1 MITRIVVGPK
11 LGILDIV
18 GESRKREIE
27 NFLRIPLDQVESRRI
42 YTLDISLTT
51 KEIEKIEKELLVD
64 PVTQRAFVDGEGV
77 FDWLIEVSYKLG
89 VTDNVGQTTR
99 VAIGDL
105 LGRELGEDEGV
116 YTSTQYLLRGKL
128 SRDDAWRIGKELLA
142 NELIEDLTILSYEE
156 VRAKGIHIPPPVVLG
171 KTEIHVR
178 EYNLEVSD
186 EELLKISREGIL
198 ALSLDEMRAIRDYFS
213 LPETIIA
220 RTAQGLPRNPTDVE
234 IEMLAQTWS
243 EHCKHK
249 IFNAKVLYED
259 EENGETEIIDSI
271 FKTYIKAATEDAS
284 RKVDWLVSVFEDNAG
299 VVAFNDGLNVVAKVE
314 THNTPSALEPYGG
327 AITGIV
333 GVNRDPLGTGK
344 GAKLMFNLFTYCFG
358 SPFYDGQM
366 PPRMLHPR
374 RIRDG
379 VHKGVI
385 DGGNQSGIPLAR
397 GRELFDPRYGE
408 KGGKPLVYCG
418 TIGIMP
424 KLINGEGSEVK
435 HVLPGDFVVMVGG
448 RIGKDGIH
456 GATFSSEELHKGS
469 PVQAVQI
476 GDPITQKKMSD
487 LLLEARDMGLYR
499 GITDNGAG
507 GLSSSVGEMARL
519 SGGCEVWL
527 ERAPLKYQG
536 LDPWEILLSESQER
550 MTLAVDP
557 ARLEEFLALARRR
570 EVEATVIGR
579 FTDSGKFHA
588 KYGDD
593 TVAFLDMSFLHDGVP
608 QKSLRAVWKRPR
620 HEEPN
625 VPEPDDYGRA
635 LKDML
640 GRLNLC
646 SIEKKL
652 RQYDHEVKGLS
663 VVKPLV
669 GKEHDCPS
677 DATVNLLE
685 YGSREGLIMAEGICP
700 FYSDIDTYS
709 MAQSAMDEAVRRV
722 IAVGGKLPSRDAM
735 LSVLDNFCWCDPEP
749 SETNPDA
756 FYKMAQLVRA
766 CKGIYDYATFF
777 NIPFISGKDS
787 MKNDSVID
795 GVRVSIPPTLLI
807 TALTKLDD
815 IEKVV
820 TMGVKRAGDAVY
832 ILGLTKNE
840 LGGSEYY
847 RYIGEESRGSP
858 YIGNSVPQVDLRKA
872 KPLYEALSRAI
883 DARLV
888 NSVHTLTLGGLCVGL
903 ALIAFGGML
912 GLEAHLSKVPVD
924 QVSKN
929 SEVLFSESNGR
940 LLVTVPE
947 EKRAAFEAIM
957 GENTYALIGKVLG
970 EKRLRVLGLDGG
982 LIIDSDLAELKR
994 AWKATLEGI

>member
-1 MITRIVVGPK
+1 
-11 LGILDIV
+11 
-18 GESRKREIE
+18 
-27 NFLRIPLDQVESRRI
+27 
-42 YTLDISLTT
+42 
-51 KEIEKIEKELLVD
+51 
-64 PVTQRAFVDGEGV
+64 
-77 FDWLIEVSYKLG
+77 
-89 VTDNVGQTTR
+89 
-99 VAIGDL
+99 
-105 LGRELGEDEGV
+105 
-116 YTSTQYLLRGKL
+116 
-128 SRDDAWRIGKELLA
+128 
-142 NELIEDLTILSYEE
+142 
-156 VRAKGIHIPPPVVLG
+156 
-171 KTEIHVR
+171 
-178 EYNLEVSD
+178 
-186 EELLKISREGIL
+186 L
-198 ALSLDEMRAIRDYFS
+198 ALNLDEMRAIRDYFS
-213 LPETIIA
+213 LPETVAA
-220 RTAQGLPRNPTDVE
+220 RTAQGLPCNPTDVE

-259 EENGETEIIDSI
+259 EETGGKDVIDGV
-271 FKTYIKAATEDAS
+271 FRTYIRAATEEAGK
-284 RKVDWLVSVFEDNAG
+284 KVDWLISVFEDNAG
-299 VVAFNDGLNVVAKVE
+299 VVAFNDRLNVVAKVE

-327 AITGIV
+327 ALTGIV

-344 GAKLMFNLFTYCFG
+344 GAKLMFNVFTYCFG
-358 SPFYDGQM
+358 SPFYDGRM

-397 GRELFDPRYGE
+397 GREVYDPRYGE

-418 TIGIMP
+418 TVGIMP
-424 KLINGEGSEVK
+424 RLINGEGSEVK
-435 HVLPGDFVVMVGG
+435 RVVAGDYIVMVGG

-487 LLLEARDMGLYR
+487 LLLEARDLGLYR
-499 GITDNGAG
+499 AITDNGAG
-507 GLSSSVGEMARL
+507 GLSSSIGEMARL
-519 SGGCEVWL
+519 CGGCEVWL
-527 ERAPLKYQG
+527 ERAPLKYEG
-536 LDPWEILLSESQER
+536 LDPWEILLSEAQER

-570 EVEATVIGR
+570 DVEATVLGK

-588 KYGDD
+588 KYGDW
-593 TVAFLDMSFLHDGVP
+593 TVAFLDMSFLHEGVP
-608 QKSLRAVWKRPR
+608 QKSLKAVWKRPR

-625 VPEPDDYGRA
+625 LPEPDDYNQV
-635 LKDML
+635 LKEML
-640 GRLNLC
+640 GRLNVC

-669 GKEHDCPS
+669 GKEYDCPS
-677 DATVNLLE
+677 DASVNILE
-685 YGSREGLIMAEGICP
+685 YGSKEGLIIAEGICP
-700 FYSDIDTYS
+700 HYSDIDTYH

-722 IAVGGKLPSRDAM
+722 VAVGGKLPSRETM

-777 NIPFISGKDS
+777 GIPFISGKDS

-807 TALTKLDD
+807 TALAKLDD
-815 IEKVV
+815 AEKVV
-820 TMGVKRAGDAVY
+820 TMNVKRACDIIY

-847 RYIGEESRGSP
+847 RYIGEKIGGRP
-858 YIGNSVPQVDLRKA
+858 YVGNSVPQVDLKRA
-872 KPLYEALSRAI
+872 KTLYEALSRAT
-883 DARLV
+883 DAGLV
-888 NSVHTLTLGGLCVGL
+888 HSVHTLTLGGLGVGL

-912 GLEAHLSKVPVD
+912 GLEVHLSKVPVD
-924 QVSKN
+924 YISRN
-929 SEVLFSESNGR
+929 WELLFSESNGR
-940 LLVTVPE
+940 FLVTVPE
-947 EKRAAFEAIM
+947 DKEAAFETTMA
-957 GENTYALIGKVLG
+957 GNTYAPIGRVVD
-970 EKRLRVLGLDGG
+970 ERRLRVFGLDGS
-982 LIIDSDLAELKR
+982 LIIDAELAELKR
-994 AWKATLEGI
+994 AWKATMEEI